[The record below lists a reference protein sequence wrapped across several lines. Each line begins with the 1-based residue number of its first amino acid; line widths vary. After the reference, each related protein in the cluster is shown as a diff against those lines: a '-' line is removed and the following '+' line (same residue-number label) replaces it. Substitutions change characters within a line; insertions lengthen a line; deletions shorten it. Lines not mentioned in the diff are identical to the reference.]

1 MPDDPALSELS
12 RLAMA
17 AMRARGLLPDFSP
30 GALAE
35 AQALTRPTIESGPG
49 IRDLRALLWSSI
61 DNDDSRD
68 LDQIEVATRQPD
80 GSISVLVGIADVD
93 GTVKAGSAIDAHA
106 KTNTTSVYTAARI
119 FPMLPER
126 LSTDL
131 TSLAQDAER
140 MAVVTE
146 MNVAAD
152 GTLRQTDI
160 YRALV
165 VNRAQLAYPAVAA
178 WLQGTGPA
186 PARVATVAGLD
197 AQLRLQDEAARALRA
212 RREAQGALDLDTAE
226 ARAVFDD
233 GLLVDLRPDPQNRA
247 QELIEDLMVAANG
260 VTARYLQAKG
270 RASLRRVLRTPER
283 WDRLVALAGA
293 AGDRLPP
300 DADAG
305 ALNAFLKRRRQV
317 DPAGF
322 QDLSLSVVKLL
333 GRGEYVL
340 ERPGERVAG
349 HFGLAARDY
358 THSTAPNRRFPD
370 VITQRLLKSALA
382 GLPAPYDDAA
392 LQSLAAHCTAQEDN
406 ASKVERQVRKSAAAM
421 LLESRLGRDFDA
433 IVTGA
438 GESGTWVRITAPAA
452 EGRVVAG
459 ESGLDVGD
467 HVRVRLVHTDVA
479 RGFIDFTRQR

>member
-1 MPDDPALSELS
+1 MGDEPATDELT

-30 GALAE
+30 EALAE
-35 AQALTRPTIESGPG
+35 ARALTRPVIETGSG

-68 LDQIEVATRQPD
+68 LDQIEVAERRSD
-80 GSISVLVGIADVD
+80 GSIRLLVGIADVD
-93 GTVKAGSAIDAHA
+93 GTVQAGSAIDSHA
-106 KTNTTSVYTAARI
+106 RTNTTSVYTAARI
-119 FPMLPER
+119 FPMLPEH

-146 MNVAAD
+146 MTVDAD
-152 GTLRQTDI
+152 GTLRGGDI

-165 VNRAQLAYPAVAA
+165 VNRAQLAYPSVAA
-178 WLQGTGPA
+178 WLEGNGPP
-186 PARVATVAGLD
+186 PARVAALAGLD
-197 AQLRLQDEAARALRA
+197 AQLRLQDGAARALKA
-212 RREAQGALDLDTAE
+212 RREALGALDLDTAE

-247 QELIEDLMVAANG
+247 QELIEDLMIAANG
-260 VTARYLQAKG
+260 VTARYLASRG
-270 RASLRRVLRTPER
+270 LPSLRRVLRTPQR
-283 WDRLVALAGA
+283 WDRLVALARG
-293 AGDRLPP
+293 AGDQLPP
-300 DADAG
+300 AADAG
-305 ALNAFLKRRRQV
+305 ALNAFLKRRKQL
-317 DPAGF
+317 DPRGF

-340 ERPGERVAG
+340 DRPGERVEG
-349 HFGLAARDY
+349 HFGLAVRDY

-382 GLPAPYDDAA
+382 GRPVPYDDAE
-392 LQSLAAHCTAQEDN
+392 LQALAAHCTDMEDN

-421 LLESRLGRDFDA
+421 LLGSRLGQDFDA

-438 GESGTWVRITAPAA
+438 GDSGTWVRITAPAA
-452 EGRVVAG
+452 EGRLVQGGA
-459 ESGLDVGD
+459 GLDVGD

-479 RGFIDFTRQR
+479 RGFIDFSRQR